1 MRTTSDS
8 LVVEGVG
15 VSYGTLDVLD
25 DASIA
30 VPSGM
35 VVGLV
40 GPNGAGKTTLV
51 DVISGFV
58 RPQQGRLLW
67 EGRPISDLAPHRRAR
82 LGLGRTFQHLGLASD
97 LSCLDHLCTGAAV
110 PQPYRVLDPLTA
122 PWRWRRGEADLR
134 ARGEQLLGDLGVA
147 ACAQVTA
154 EEVPFGSARFVEVAS
169 VLARQ
174 PSILLLDEPTTGLS
188 RAEIDR
194 LVEVLRGVK
203 ASGTGMLVVSHD
215 PSFVDALCDRVY
227 ALDHGRI
234 VEAEDGQYHHPT
246 TQTNL

>member
-1 MRTTSDS
+1 MRTNSGG
-8 LVVEGVG
+8 LVVERVG
-15 VSYGTLDVLD
+15 VSYGSLVVLD

-30 VPSGM
+30 VPPGM

-51 DVISGFV
+51 DVASGFI
-58 RPQQGRLLW
+58 RPLQGRVLW
-67 EGRPISDLAPHRRAR
+67 DGRPITDLAPHRRAR

-97 LSCLDHLCTGAAV
+97 LSCLDHLCTGAAM

-147 ACAQVTA
+147 ACAHVAT

-188 RAEIDR
+188 RAEIVG
-194 LVEVLRGVK
+194 LVEVLKEVR

-215 PSFVDALCDRVY
+215 PSFIDALCHRVY
-227 ALDHGRI
+227 TLDHGRI
-234 VEAEDGQYHHPT
+234 VEADDGQSHHPAT
-246 TQTNL
+246 ETNR